1 MTETTRTGTLKT
13 SIVKVFRQADFDDF
27 ARLSGDNNPIHT
39 DPDFCSD
46 TRFGRTVA
54 HGLLLCSVLRGLID
68 RLVPGGRLS
77 EQSVMF
83 PAPTY
88 ANEPM
93 SFAVTVTGK
102 NIGQLELELQVKR
115 MDDGVVTCQG
125 HASVMT

>member
-1 MTETTRTGTLKT
+1 MTRIQQA
-13 SIVKVFRQADFDDF
+13 SMVKVFSQADFDNF

-39 DPDFCSD
+39 DPDFSAN

-68 RLVPGGRLS
+68 RLMPDQHLS

-88 ANEPM
+88 ADEPM
-93 SFAVTVTGK
+93 NFTVSMVSNSTGE
-102 NIGQLELELQVKR
+102 LELEVKR

-125 HASVMT
+125 HARVMT

>member
-1 MTETTRTGTLKT
+1 MTRVQQAST
-13 SIVKVFRQADFDDF
+13 VKVFSQADFDNF

-39 DPDFCSD
+39 DPEFSAN

-68 RLVPGGRLS
+68 RLMPDQRLS

-88 ANEPM
+88 ADEPM
-93 SFAVTVTGK
+93 NFTVIMASNSTGE
-102 NIGQLELELQVKR
+102 LELEVKR
-115 MDDGVVTCQG
+115 LDDGVVTCQG
-125 HASVMT
+125 HARVMT